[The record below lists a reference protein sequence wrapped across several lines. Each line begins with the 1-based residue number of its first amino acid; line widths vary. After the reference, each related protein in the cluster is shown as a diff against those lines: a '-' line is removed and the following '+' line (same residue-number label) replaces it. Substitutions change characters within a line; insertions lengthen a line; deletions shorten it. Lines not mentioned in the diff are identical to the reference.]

1 MNTTSFNTNLIDT
14 IREYDLLQDRLPGD
28 SMSLPNQWN
37 DIKINPNE
45 YILGETI
52 NYSLES
58 LHKNWLY
65 LLAYSVIPT
74 NDIPNARYVN
84 DIIIDR
90 GNGVEWNTLDNE
102 FRNQISVLDG
112 VQHLI
117 KVQNQLQQQDYNL
130 IAATNTNVIL
140 LSGSGT
146 NSVDIIVN
154 ADNLGRDPI
163 MSNSSITHPS
173 NGILF
178 QDIKDIIVNQ
188 DTELF
193 VLDAHHKTIFKFDIS
208 GIITLDD
215 AVLKNDTPGRLLT
228 EMVGGTGDIQD
239 KIKFKSPVCLVSVQN
254 NIYVLDT
261 DPSTNTSVVKRFDSH
276 LNWLGSYDLG
286 TVDSQSVL
294 HMNYSSL
301 DDQFYIIS
309 NDVGNSTS
317 PRITK
322 YTVDFDFESQH
333 DLMDF
338 YKHDAGI
345 ADETYKKIYF
355 SLENDNIMYIVT
367 DKNVYKKYASR
378 PESFIGRFKLNE
390 RQVGPLESSRSI
402 SDMTIFQTYVT
413 NGDQR
418 MQKDEILLFEN
429 YNNTIYKFLEDSGFE
444 NSFESSVDDKLLSFD
459 DVKIESEENID
470 SIVYNKAFYK
480 LLYNNFILL
489 ENISRKFATYYD
501 DKGISQYVGFRYLN
515 SDELNLLIYELSLDN
530 YISSNELIVS
540 DTINRCLKLVL
551 DLQMTILSN
560 MREKSINVYPD
571 PNKTIVLN

>member
-90 GNGVEWNTLDNE
+90 GSGVEWNTLDNE
-102 FRNQISVLDG
+102 FRNQISILDG

-146 NSVDIIVN
+146 VSVDIIVN

-163 MSNSSITHPS
+163 MSNSSVTHPS
-173 NGILF
+173 NGIMF
-178 QDIKDIIVNQ
+178 QNIQDIIVNQ

-261 DPSTNTSVVKRFDSH
+261 DPSTNTTVVKRFDSH

-338 YKHDAGI
+338 YKHDAAI

-390 RQVGPLESSRSI
+390 RQVGPLESNRNI
-402 SDMTIFQTYVT
+402 SDITIFQTYVT

-444 NSFESSVDDKLLSFD
+444 NSFESSVDDKMLSFD
-459 DVKIESEENID
+459 DIKIESEENID

-501 DKGISQYVGFRYLN
+501 NKGISQYVGFRYLN
-515 SDELNLLIYELSLDN
+515 SDELNLLIYELSLNN
-530 YISSNELIVS
+530 YVSSNELIVS